1 MQRRLFTMIVF
12 GLIVLAGCT
21 STGADDELDTI
32 KFVDAQWD
40 SLQVHNFIAGTI
52 IEEGY
57 DYDIEIVSGSTAA
70 GVQGLRQGDVQVFME
85 MWPDNIPELY
95 DEAIDSGDIK
105 KVSINFDDNSQG
117 LYVPTYVIEGDEDR
131 NIEPMAPDLKRLEDL
146 KDYPELFEDP
156 EDPGRGR
163 VINSPS
169 GWEVDKDIDK
179 KFELY
184 GLDETF
190 NNFLPG
196 SDSAIV
202 TSLVS
207 AYEKGEAWV
216 GYYWE
221 PTTVSADYDLTL
233 LEEPEYD
240 EEIFKDT
247 AGTAFPAMETVV
259 AVNHNLPDQAP
270 DVTEFLSNYETTSQ
284 LTEDALVYMG
294 DNDASAEEAAMWW
307 LKEYEDVWTEWI
319 PEDIAEKVKE
329 SL

>member
-1 MQRRLFTMIVF
+1 MIVF